1 MPSSGKLKDVLVHWC
16 TILDNIKSINLRLNS
31 PTLIESFENSFLK
44 NGPNPLFSFY
54 SHDKYRTNTINEK
67 NIDGVL
73 GTQTLGGG
81 MVGTD
86 ESTELW
92 RHPWKLIFTVASS
105 RSSRQKVKFE
115 FAENST
121 HKKLL
126 SLSLSLP
133 RFSLEYSRVNLHQSQ
148 KDPIFLPTCNNI
160 LLSTVSCDFLLPNW
174 KHLFF
179 CLCACL
185 VA

>member
-1 MPSSGKLKDVLVHWC
+1 MLVHWC

-126 SLSLSLP
+126 SLSLSP
-133 RFSLEYSRVNLHQSQ
+133 VS
-148 KDPIFLPTCNNI
+148 
-160 LLSTVSCDFLLPNW
+160 LLSILELISIRVKKIRFFYPFVTIFYRRQFLVTFYYLIGSIYS
-174 KHLFF
+174 FAF
-179 CLCACL
+179 VL
-185 VA
+185 V